1 MVVGEDGTN
10 GGLWCSPVANT
21 SSPTSS
27 ALSAIV
33 TMALIRSR
41 SLGVTPVVGSIVTSP
56 TEKIPNCITLIL
68 SKVVSNSTTAS
79 NSTRSLGIPPREG
92 EEERE
97 PAGADEPA
105 GEHVRRPVHAQVD
118 AAEPDQEHQER
129 AERGEQHTAQPA
141 GPLPD

>member
-41 SLGVTPVVGSIVTSP
+41 SLGVTPVVGSVVTSP
-56 TEKIPNCITLIL
+56 TEKIPNCITRFL
-68 SKVVSNSTTAS
+68 SQVVAFSTTVL
-79 NSTRSLGIPPREG
+79 NGTRAAGIPAREPGDG
-92 EEERE
+92 EADRHPGDPRE
-97 PAGADEPA
+97 PARE
-105 GEHVRRPVHAQVD
+105 
-118 AAEPDQEHQER
+118 
-129 AERGEQHTAQPA
+129 
-141 GPLPD
+141 